1 MKIKEGAPYGALQ
14 LFLEEIPMLCVTLKK
29 GVPCAFMTTKGCTF
43 NGGHCHPVV
52 DPCEGCSRTLAVDS
66 DTFCS
71 VAPHPAQKWATGSCN
86 FATHVSRQVN
96 EQTQKLNPLKASKR
110 SVSGKA

>member
-1 MKIKEGAPYGALQ
+1 
-14 LFLEEIPMLCVTLKK
+14 MLCVTLKK

-110 SVSGKA
+110 AASGKA

>member
-1 MKIKEGAPYGALQ
+1 
-14 LFLEEIPMLCVTLKK
+14 MLCVTLKK
-29 GVPCAFMTTKGCTF
+29 GVPCAFMTSKGCTF

-110 SVSGKA
+110 KAAGKH